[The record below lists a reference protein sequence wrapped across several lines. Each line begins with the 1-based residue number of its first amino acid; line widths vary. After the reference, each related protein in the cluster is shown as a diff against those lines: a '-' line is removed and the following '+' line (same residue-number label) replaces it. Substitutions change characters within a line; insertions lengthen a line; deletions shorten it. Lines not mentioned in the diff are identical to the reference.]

1 MDIAGPDTYVKNHD
15 NLAPI
20 FSAVHAFVGDTKP
33 ICLHECGPIPDPDL
47 LGRDSDWL
55 YFMTWT
61 TDFIMDPKLNPP
73 DFLNRAY
80 NSPRFVTRD
89 EVPNLKDR

>member
-1 MDIAGPDTYVKNHD
+1 
-15 NLAPI
+15 
-20 FSAVHAFVGDTKP
+20 
-33 ICLHECGPIPDPDL
+33 
-47 LGRDSDWL
+47 
-55 YFMTWT
+55 MTWT